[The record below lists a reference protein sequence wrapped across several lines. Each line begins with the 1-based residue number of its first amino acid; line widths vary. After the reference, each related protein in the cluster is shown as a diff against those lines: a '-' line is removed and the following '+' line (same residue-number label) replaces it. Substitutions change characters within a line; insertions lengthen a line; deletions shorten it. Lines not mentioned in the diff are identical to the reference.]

1 MDSEDIKRLVSG
13 TGAVAVGI
21 AATAPVGLDAE
32 SLYLQWI
39 AAGKHGGMSY
49 LEKYQDVRRD
59 PRLLLEGAES
69 IIVAA
74 FNYYNRDN
82 GKLRWARYALGRDYH
97 EEIRERLDAVATAIT
112 VTTGAQCRVTVDTA
126 PLRERY
132 WAERA
137 GVGFIG
143 INNQLIVPGAG
154 SWCVLGSIITTLPLD
169 ADTPSGRSCD
179 GCMRCVRACPGRALD
194 GKGGMDACKCLSYLT
209 IEHRGEY
216 EATPDRIY
224 GCDVCQEVC
233 PHNATAIPTEIGGF
247 SPRAEILGLGCKD
260 ILEMEQSEFSRIF
273 THSAIKRTKLAG
285 LQRNARMLNQGETQP
300 E

>member
-1 MDSEDIKRLVSG
+1 MDSEDIKRLVTG

-112 VTTGAQCRVTVDTA
+112 VTSGAQCRVTVDTA

-132 WAERA
+132 WAVRA
-137 GVGFIG
+137 GLGFIG
-143 INNQLIVPGAG
+143 LNNQLIVPGIG
-154 SWCVLGSIITTLPLD
+154 SRVFIGTLLWTETVDPDMPCTDSCARCGACLKACPAQALQPDGSGLD
-169 ADTPSGRSCD
+169 AR
-179 GCMRCVRACPGRALD
+179 R
-194 GKGGMDACKCLSYLT
+194 CLSYLT
-209 IEHRGEY
+209 IEHRGDLPENLH
-216 EATPDRIY
+216 TGGRLY
-224 GCDVCQEVC
+224 GCDACQDVC
-233 PHNATAIPTEIGGF
+233 PHNRTATPTAIPEFTPSESILALTE
-247 SPRAEILGLGCKD
+247 AD
-260 ILEMEQSEFSRIF
+260 IDTMDADRFRTLFR
-273 THSAIKRTKLAG
+273 HSAVRRTKLEG
-285 LQRNARMLNQGETQP
+285 LRRNLRHL
-300 E
+300 